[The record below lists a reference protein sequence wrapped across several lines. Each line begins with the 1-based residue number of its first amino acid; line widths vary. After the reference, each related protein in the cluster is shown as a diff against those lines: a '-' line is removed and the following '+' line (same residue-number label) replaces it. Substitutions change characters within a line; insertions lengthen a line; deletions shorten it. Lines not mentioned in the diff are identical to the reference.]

1 MKLGGMME
9 RARKLL
15 LLSLALVLA
24 LAVLGVTGCSSDDDD
39 ADTEE
44 STDTE
49 MAFDTLTEGKIIVG
63 SDTAYPPFEN
73 VDGGET
79 VGFDVDLMMAVGDVL
94 GIDVEFMTYNFDAL
108 ITDLQAGTQ
117 FDMVASAMTIT
128 EERAESVDFSDPY
141 INSNQSLAVS
151 NDSGVTSTDDLA
163 EGDKVGVQSG
173 TTGEMWATENLE
185 SMGIVV
191 VPYSDIL
198 AAFGALQ
205 AGDVLGV
212 INDAPI
218 SQDVAKDETRNITV
232 SQEIATGEQ
241 YGFAFNQDSDDLREA
256 VNDALDEIKDDG
268 TYEEIYEK
276 WFGAPPMSIP

>member
-1 MKLGGMME
+1 ME

-24 LAVLGVTGCSSDDDD
+24 FAVLGVTGCSSDDDD

-44 STDTE
+44 TEE

-73 VDGGET
+73 VVEGET
-79 VGFDVDLMMAVGDVL
+79 VGFDVDLMMAIGDII

-108 ITDLQAGTQ
+108 ITDLQVGTQ
-117 FDMVASAMTIT
+117 FDMVATAMTIT

-151 NDSGVTSTDDLA
+151 KDSGITSTDDLA
-163 EGDKVGVQSG
+163 EGDRVGVQSG
-173 TTGEMWATENLE
+173 TTGEIWATENLE
-185 SMGIVV
+185 SLGIVV

-205 AGDVLGV
+205 AADVLGV

-218 SQDVAKDETRNITV
+218 SQDIAKDETRNITV

-241 YGFAFNQDSDDLREA
+241 YGFAFIQDSDDLREA
-256 VNDALDEIKDDG
+256 VNDALAEIKDDG

-276 WFGAPPMSIP
+276 WFGAPPLSIP